1 MTAKPS
7 RSSHFVK
14 TDLTYICAYSLLS
27 VLLKRRTYL
36 INIRLSAQPRI
47 SAHVEES
54 PPLQGKNTKR
64 LLRRPSLLSI
74 LKKLYINEQSSGHLF
89 LKMASKNSLKLRS
102 KNSFSAQVVSSKK
115 YGMNSAL
122 ILGRIFSMI
131 TSYFHYFSFVL
142 ETSTRFQSKTEAR
155 SSRQKKPLHGA
166 SSHCSRSERVS
177 LANPF

>member
-27 VLLKRRTYL
+27 VLLKRRTYR

-64 LLRRPSLLSI
+64 LPRRPTLLSI
-74 LKKLYINEQSSGHLF
+74 LKKLYINEQLSGYVF
-89 LKMASKNSLKLRS
+89 LKRA
-102 KNSFSAQVVSSKK
+102 
-115 YGMNSAL
+115 
-122 ILGRIFSMI
+122 
-131 TSYFHYFSFVL
+131 
-142 ETSTRFQSKTEAR
+142 
-155 SSRQKKPLHGA
+155 
-166 SSHCSRSERVS
+166 
-177 LANPF
+177 